1 MPSKA
6 LKPCAYPRCKN
17 YATNK
22 GYCQDHQQQTRQYDK
37 ERGTSYQRGYDAKWR
52 KAREYF
58 LSQNPLCVMC
68 QQQGRIT
75 PANVVDHIQP
85 HKGNQDLFWDEA
97 NWQALCQSCHNSKTA
112 KEDMGQWL
120 PSNKNN

>member
-37 ERGTSYQRGYDAKWR
+37 ERGNAHQRGYDAKWR

-58 LSQNPLCVMC
+58 LSENPLCVMC

-97 NWQALCQSCHNSKTA
+97 NWQPLCQSCHNSKTA

>member
-1 MPSKA
+1 MPTAAK
-6 LKPCAYPRCKN
+6 KPCSYIGCKQ
-17 YATNK
+17 YAVNQ
-22 GYCQDHQQQTRQYDK
+22 GYCSAHQQQKTQYDK
-37 ERGTSYQRGYDAKWR
+37 ERGNSYQRGYNSQWR
-52 KAREYF
+52 QAREYF

-68 QQQGRIT
+68 QQKGRIT

-97 NWQALCQSCHNSKTA
+97 NWQPLCQSCHNSKTA